1 MQADTRTDTALFA
14 PTTGTARD
22 ARDLRAPRWRGRSR
36 LAVWASL
43 PLFWRLL
50 GVNLVVVLGGAVIG
64 TWLTQRLVVS
74 GTFTPV
80 THALLVLA
88 ALCLS
93 AGLTMLLLR
102 ETFRPIRSLR
112 QATQRFNAGDHSARA
127 SVAPLSDP
135 DVAAL
140 VHEVNALWDRLE
152 QDAATIE
159 EKTEQAE
166 RLAAQVIWAQ
176 EEERRRVA
184 RELHDEAGQALTAV
198 IIGLERGL
206 ASMPEVYAADLP
218 IQPRQL
224 ISNLRDLAAQTLDE
238 VRKLALELRPSV
250 LDDLGLV
257 AALRQY
263 VRATEE
269 RTGLATHLSV
279 NFDEDLERLPPEVET
294 ALFRIAQEALTNA
307 IRHAHANSVEVRL
320 RRTANAVMLD
330 VRDDGVGLSAT
341 AGLDQ
346 RSERRG
352 ALGAGSDRADQAGQT
367 RPPDRAEHLGMFGM
381 RERARLLGGEFEAM
395 PVSPRG
401 TLVRVMIP
409 TVPPPAAA
417 GVA

>member
-1 MQADTRTDTALFA
+1 MTDALFT
-14 PTTGTARD
+14 PVGARRRTL
-22 ARDLRAPRWRGRSR
+22 AEAPRLSR
-36 LAVWASL
+36 AWLKL

-64 TWLTQRLVVS
+64 TWLTQALVLNGS
-74 GTFTPV
+74 FTPV

-102 ETFRPIRSLR
+102 ETFRPIHSLR
-112 QATQRFNAGDHSARA
+112 DATRRFNAGDHSARA
-127 SVAPLSDP
+127 SMAPMTDP

-140 VHEVNALWDRLE
+140 VVDVNALWDRLE
-152 QDAATIE
+152 ADAATIR

-166 RLAAQVIWAQ
+166 RLAAEVIVAQ

-206 ASMPEVYAADLP
+206 ASMPEVYATNLP
-218 IQPRQL
+218 VQPRQL

-238 VRKLALELRPSV
+238 VRNLSYELRPSV

-263 VRATEE
+263 VRSTEA
-269 RTGLATHLSV
+269 RSGLAVQLSV
-279 NFDEDLERLPPEVET
+279 VGLDDDSDTRLPAQVET
-294 ALFRIAQEALTNA
+294 ALFRITQEALTNA
-307 IRHAHANSVEVRL
+307 IRHAHAASVQVRL
-320 RRTANAVMLD
+320 RRVPELVTLE
-330 VRDDGVGLSAT
+330 VRDDGVGLGA
-341 AGLDQ
+341 AP
-346 RSERRG
+346 SEG
-352 ALGAGSDRADQAGQT
+352 
-367 RPPDRAEHLGMFGM
+367 EHLGMFGM
-381 RERARLLGGEFEAM
+381 RERARLLGGEFVAT

-401 TLVRVMIP
+401 TLVRVS
-409 TVPPPAAA
+409 VPL
-417 GVA
+417 

>member
-1 MQADTRTDTALFA
+1 MSQQALFA
-14 PTTGTARD
+14 PSSSARTSKHQT
-22 ARDLRAPRWRGRSR
+22 RSV
-36 LAVWASL
+36 LSV

-64 TWLTQRLVVS
+64 TWLTQRLVLNGS
-74 GTFTPV
+74 FTPI

-88 ALCLS
+88 ALAMS
-93 AGLTMLLLR
+93 AGLSMLLLR

-112 QATQRFNAGDHSARA
+112 EATQRFNAGDHSARA
-127 SVAPLSDP
+127 SLAPLTDP
-135 DVAAL
+135 DVAGL
-140 VHEVNALWDRLE
+140 VLEVNALWDRLE
-152 QDAATIE
+152 ADAATIR

-166 RLAAQVIWAQ
+166 RLAAQVILAQ

-224 ISNLRDLAAQTLDE
+224 MGNLRDLAAQTLDE

-263 VRATEE
+263 VRSTEE
-269 RTGLATHLSV
+269 RSGLSAQLTV
-279 NFDEDLERLPPEVET
+279 VGWDEVDGAPRLPAEVET

-307 IRHAHANSVEVRL
+307 LRHAHATSVRVRL
-320 RRTANAVMLD
+320 RRSDGLVTLE
-330 VRDDGVGLSAT
+330 VRDDGIG
-341 AGLDQ
+341 
-346 RSERRG
+346 
-352 ALGAGSDRADQAGQT
+352 LGAVPGPEAG
-367 RPPDRAEHLGMFGM
+367 EHLGMFGM
-381 RERARLLGGEFEAM
+381 RERARLLDGEFHAT

-401 TLVRVMIP
+401 TLVRVSIP
-409 TVPPPAAA
+409 LGGPLE
-417 GVA
+417 

>member
-1 MQADTRTDTALFA
+1 MTQEALFA
-14 PTTGTARD
+14 PTTPARHGEG
-22 ARDLRAPRWRGRSR
+22 APRARSV
-36 LAVWASL
+36 LGV

-64 TWLTQRLVVS
+64 TWLTQRLVLN
-74 GTFTPV
+74 GAFTPI

-88 ALCLS
+88 ALSLS
-93 AGLTMLLLR
+93 AGLSMLLLR

-112 QATQRFNAGDHSARA
+112 EATQRFNAGDHSARA
-127 SVAPLSDP
+127 SVAPMTDP
-135 DVAAL
+135 DVAGL
-140 VHEVNALWDRLE
+140 VLEVNALWDRLE
-152 QDAATIE
+152 ADAATIRD
-159 EKTEQAE
+159 KTEQAE
-166 RLAAQVIWAQ
+166 RLAAQVILAQ

-224 ISNLRDLAAQTLDE
+224 MGNLRDLAAQTLDE

-263 VRATEE
+263 VRSTEE
-269 RTGLATHLSV
+269 RSGLSAQLTV
-279 NFDEDLERLPPEVET
+279 VGWDEADASARLPAEVET

-307 IRHAHANSVEVRL
+307 IRHARATSVQLRL
-320 RRTANAVMLD
+320 RRLPGAVTLE
-330 VRDDGVGLSAT
+330 VRDDGVGLAAVPSPE
-341 AGLDQ
+341 AG
-346 RSERRG
+346 
-352 ALGAGSDRADQAGQT
+352 
-367 RPPDRAEHLGMFGM
+367 EHLGMFGM
-381 RERARLLGGEFEAM
+381 RERARLLDGEFHAT

-401 TLVRVMIP
+401 TLVQVTIP
-409 TVPPPAAA
+409 VGEIAP
-417 GVA
+417 

>member
-1 MQADTRTDTALFA
+1 MTQELFA
-14 PTTGTARD
+14 SQIASSANTRNART
-22 ARDLRAPRWRGRSR
+22 RERANAAWM
-36 LAVWASL
+36 AV

-50 GVNLVVVLGGAVIG
+50 GVNLVVVLGGALIG
-64 TWLTQRLVVS
+64 TWLTQRLVLS
-74 GTFTPV
+74 GTFTPF
-80 THALLVLA
+80 THGLLVLA

-102 ETFRPIRSLR
+102 ATFRPIRSLR
-112 QATQRFNAGDHSARA
+112 EATMRFNAGDHSARA
-127 SVAPLSDP
+127 SLAPLTDP

-140 VHEVNALWDRLE
+140 VIEVNALWDRLE
-152 QDAATIE
+152 ADAATIR
-159 EKTEQAE
+159 EKTAQAE
-166 RLAAQVIWAQ
+166 RLAAQVIMAQ

-263 VRATEE
+263 VRSTEE
-269 RTGLATHLSV
+269 RSGLAGQLSV
-279 NFDEDLERLPPEVET
+279 VGWDEDDSRLPAEVET
-294 ALFRIAQEALTNA
+294 ALFRIAQEAMTNA
-307 IRHAHANSVEVRL
+307 IRHAQAQSVQMRL
-320 RRTANAVMLD
+320 RRSPAEVSLD
-330 VRDDGVGLSAT
+330 VRDDGVGL
-341 AGLDQ
+341 
-346 RSERRG
+346 RSVP
-352 ALGAGSDRADQAGQT
+352 GQDT
-367 RPPDRAEHLGMFGM
+367 REHMGMFGM
-381 RERARLLGGEFEAM
+381 RERAHLLGGEFRAS

-401 TLVRVMIP
+401 TLVHVRIP
-409 TVPPPAAA
+409 L
-417 GVA
+417 

>member
-1 MQADTRTDTALFA
+1 VADVTEALFS
-14 PTTGTARD
+14 PTA
-22 ARDLRAPRWRGRSR
+22 APRRPAQSQARGMTRAWLR
-36 LAVWASL
+36 L

-50 GVNLVVVLGGAVIG
+50 GVNLVVVLGGALVG
-64 TWLTQRLVVS
+64 TWMTQRLVLTNS
-74 GTFTPV
+74 FTPL
-80 THALLVLA
+80 THGLLVLA

-102 ETFRPIRSLR
+102 ETFRPIHSLR
-112 QATQRFNAGDHSARA
+112 DATRRFNGGDHAARA
-127 SVAPLSDP
+127 SLAPLTDP
-135 DVAAL
+135 DVAGL
-140 VHEVNALWDRLE
+140 VLDVNALWDRLE
-152 QDAATIE
+152 ADAATIR

-166 RLAAQVIWAQ
+166 RLAAQVIMAQ

-206 ASMPEVYAADLP
+206 ASMPETYAADLP
-218 IQPRQL
+218 VQPRQL

-269 RTGLATHLSV
+269 RSGLAAQLLV
-279 NFDEDLERLPPEVET
+279 VGWDESEAARLPAEVET

-307 IRHAHANSVEVRL
+307 IRHARATSVQVRL
-320 RRTANAVMLD
+320 RRTPHQATLE
-330 VRDDGVGLSAT
+330 VRDDGIG
-341 AGLDQ
+341 
-346 RSERRG
+346 
-352 ALGAGSDRADQAGQT
+352 LGAAPSDG
-367 RPPDRAEHLGMFGM
+367 EHLGMFGM
-381 RERARLLGGEFEAM
+381 RERARLLGGEFIAT

-401 TLVRVMIP
+401 TLVQVS
-409 TVPPPAAA
+409 VPL
-417 GVA
+417 

>member
-1 MQADTRTDTALFA
+1 
-14 PTTGTARD
+14 
-22 ARDLRAPRWRGRSR
+22 
-36 LAVWASL
+36 
-43 PLFWRLL
+43 
-50 GVNLVVVLGGAVIG
+50 
-64 TWLTQRLVVS
+64 
-74 GTFTPV
+74 
-80 THALLVLA
+80 VLA

-102 ETFRPIRSLR
+102 ETFRPIHSLR
-112 QATQRFNAGDHSARA
+112 DATRRFNAGDHSARA
-127 SVAPLSDP
+127 CLAPLTDP

-140 VHEVNALWDRLE
+140 VLDVNALWDRLE
-152 QDAATIE
+152 ADADTIR

-166 RLAAQVIWAQ
+166 RLAAQVIMAQ

-206 ASMPEVYAADLP
+206 ASMPEIYASDLP

-263 VRATEE
+263 VRSTEE
-269 RTGLATHLSV
+269 RAGLAAQLTV
-279 NFDEDLERLPPEVET
+279 VGFDEASDARLPPQVET

-307 IRHAHANSVEVRL
+307 IRHARASSVQVRL
-320 RRTANAVMLD
+320 RRGESSVTLE
-330 VRDDGVGLSAT
+330 VRDDGIG
-341 AGLDQ
+341 
-346 RSERRG
+346 
-352 ALGAGSDRADQAGQT
+352 LGAAPSADG
-367 RPPDRAEHLGMFGM
+367 EHLGMFGM
-381 RERARLLGGEFEAM
+381 RERARLLRGSFVAT

-401 TLVRVMIP
+401 TLVQVS
-409 TVPPPAAA
+409 VPL
-417 GVA
+417 

>member
-1 MQADTRTDTALFA
+1 MTQELFA
-14 PTTGTARD
+14 PQTASAAMTRN
-22 ARDLRAPRWRGRSR
+22 ARTRERANATW
-36 LAVWASL
+36 LAV

-50 GVNLVVVLGGAVIG
+50 GVNLVVVLGGALIG
-64 TWLTQRLVVS
+64 TWLTQRLVLS
-74 GTFTPV
+74 GTFTPF

-102 ETFRPIRSLR
+102 ATFRPIRSLR
-112 QATQRFNAGDHSARA
+112 EATMRFNAGDHSARA
-127 SVAPLSDP
+127 SLAPFTDP

-140 VHEVNALWDRLE
+140 VVEVNALWDRLE
-152 QDAATIE
+152 ADAATIR

-166 RLAAQVIWAQ
+166 RLAAQVIMAQ
-176 EEERRRVA
+176 EDERRRVA

-206 ASMPEVYAADLP
+206 ASMPEVYATDLP

-263 VRATEE
+263 VRSTEE
-269 RTGLATHLSV
+269 RSGLAAQLSV
-279 NFDEDLERLPPEVET
+279 VGWDEDDSRLPPEVET
-294 ALFRIAQEALTNA
+294 ALFRITQEAMTNA
-307 IRHAHANSVEVRL
+307 IRHAQAQSVQVRL
-320 RRTANAVMLD
+320 KRSPAEVSLE
-330 VRDDGVGLSAT
+330 VRDDGVGL
-341 AGLDQ
+341 
-346 RSERRG
+346 RSV
-352 ALGAGSDRADQAGQT
+352 
-367 RPPDRAEHLGMFGM
+367 PPRDAREHLGMFGM
-381 RERARLLGGEFEAM
+381 RERARLLGGEFHAS

-401 TLVRVMIP
+401 TLVQVRIP
-409 TVPPPAAA
+409 L
-417 GVA
+417 

>member
-1 MQADTRTDTALFA
+1 ML
-14 PTTGTARD
+14 
-22 ARDLRAPRWRGRSR
+22 S
-36 LAVWASL
+36 V

-64 TWLTQRLVVS
+64 TWLTQRLVLNGS
-74 GTFTPV
+74 FTPI

-88 ALCLS
+88 ALALS
-93 AGLTMLLLR
+93 AGLSMLLLR

-112 QATQRFNAGDHSARA
+112 EATQRFNAGDHSARA
-127 SVAPLSDP
+127 SLAPLTDP
-135 DVAAL
+135 DVAGL
-140 VHEVNALWDRLE
+140 VLEVNALWDRLE
-152 QDAATIE
+152 ADAATIR

-166 RLAAQVIWAQ
+166 RLAAQVILAQ

-224 ISNLRDLAAQTLDE
+224 MGNLRDLAAQTLDE

-263 VRATEE
+263 VRSTEE
-269 RTGLATHLSV
+269 RSGLSAQLTV
-279 NFDEDLERLPPEVET
+279 VGWDEADGAPRLPAEVET

-307 IRHAHANSVEVRL
+307 MRHAHASLVRVRL
-320 RRTANAVMLD
+320 RRSDGLVTLE
-330 VRDDGVGLSAT
+330 VRDDGVGLGAVPPPE
-341 AGLDQ
+341 AG
-346 RSERRG
+346 
-352 ALGAGSDRADQAGQT
+352 
-367 RPPDRAEHLGMFGM
+367 EHLGMFGM
-381 RERARLLGGEFEAM
+381 RERARLLDGEFQAT

-401 TLVRVMIP
+401 TLVRVSIP
-409 TVPPPAAA
+409 LGASFE
-417 GVA
+417 

>member
-1 MQADTRTDTALFA
+1 VTEALFSPA
-14 PTTGTARD
+14 ASVTNRSAEVHGFS
-22 ARDLRAPRWRGRSR
+22 RAW
-36 LAVWASL
+36 VKL

-50 GVNLVVVLGGAVIG
+50 GVNLIVVMGGALVG
-64 TWLTQRLVVS
+64 TWLTQRLVLS
-74 GTFTPV
+74 GSFTPV

-102 ETFRPIRSLR
+102 ETFRPIHSLR
-112 QATQRFNAGDHSARA
+112 EATRRFNAGDHSARA
-127 SVAPLSDP
+127 SLAPLTDP

-140 VHEVNALWDRLE
+140 VVDVNALWDRLE
-152 QDAATIE
+152 ADATTIQ

-166 RLAAQVIWAQ
+166 RLAAQVIMAQ

-218 IQPRQL
+218 VQPRQL

-263 VRATEE
+263 VRSTEE
-269 RTGLATHLSV
+269 RSGLAAQLTV
-279 NFDEDLERLPPEVET
+279 VGFDESADERLPAQVET

-307 IRHAHANSVEVRL
+307 IRHARASAVQVRL
-320 RRTANAVMLD
+320 RRTPSSVTLE
-330 VRDDGVGLSAT
+330 VRDDGVGL
-341 AGLDQ
+341 
-346 RSERRG
+346 G
-352 ALGAGSDRADQAGQT
+352 AAPSQDG
-367 RPPDRAEHLGMFGM
+367 EHLGMFGM
-381 RERARLLGGEFEAM
+381 RERARLLGGTFVAT

-401 TLVRVMIP
+401 TLVQVSAP
-409 TVPPPAAA
+409 L
-417 GVA
+417 